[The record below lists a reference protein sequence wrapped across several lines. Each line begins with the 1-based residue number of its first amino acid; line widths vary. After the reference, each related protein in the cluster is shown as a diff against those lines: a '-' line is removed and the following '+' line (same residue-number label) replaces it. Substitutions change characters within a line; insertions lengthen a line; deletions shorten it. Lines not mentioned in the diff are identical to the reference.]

1 MEREIAVKGESD
13 AKGIDSYAPHQPV
26 VF

>member
-1 MEREIAVKGESD
+1 MEREMAVKGESD